1 MNLKEA
7 LLDRTLFLVILG
19 AISLGILGLLIY
31 GQFMAENPVSQD
43 ELVEV
48 PSSRVPAP
56 MPLNAYHSG
65 FSPTEVGLM
74 MRAADAWRS
83 ATKKVVDVVLIE
95 WEPPTPFFDD
105 TYRAYPERTVWHLDP
120 GSAEAA
126 LLMARYSIKT
136 DGFAVGNYAVLLKN
150 PELTD
155 QQFLT
160 AFAHELGH
168 LVGLE
173 HIRAAYPALMNLHAK
188 DAITEWDV
196 LQVEYV
202 FKTKMP

>member
-7 LLDRTLFLVILG
+7 LLNRTLFLVTLG

-31 GQFMAENPVSQD
+31 GQFKTEETISHD

-48 PSSRVPAP
+48 PSSRTPAS

-65 FSPTEVGLM
+65 FSLAEVELM
-74 MRAADAWRS
+74 TRAADAWREKTDR
-83 ATKKVVDVVLIE
+83 AVDVVLIE

-173 HIRAAYPALMNLHAK
+173 HIREAYPALMNLHAK

-196 LQVEYV
+196 LQVGYV
-202 FKTKMP
+202 FETKMP